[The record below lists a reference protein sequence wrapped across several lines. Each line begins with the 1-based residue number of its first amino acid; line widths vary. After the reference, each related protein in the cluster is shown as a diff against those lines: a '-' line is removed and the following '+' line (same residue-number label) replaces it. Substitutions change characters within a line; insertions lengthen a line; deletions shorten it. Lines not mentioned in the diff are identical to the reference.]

1 MKYVYTAVN
10 SKSRKYKGEMNG
22 GSRDEIRKNLQAR
35 GLTALS
41 IDEFREAAELNA
53 NKSIWERDL
62 NTRDIHKMKI
72 KKKKLLA
79 LMHQMGLMIKA
90 GITLSLAMEV
100 LIDTEKDKNVRSI
113 LAEINK
119 ELYNGVPLS
128 GSMAKF
134 RAFHATVINI
144 VRAGEA
150 NGRLDMSFEQCA
162 LILQKEIALSG
173 KIKSAMG
180 YPVFLLG
187 LTIVLVLILSVLVIP
202 TFKNLFASFDS
213 ELPVI
218 TQFIMGVSDVI
229 INYWYIITAVVL
241 ALVFGFRALKKY
253 NESFAMRWSQ
263 IQLKI
268 PLLGTVIRL
277 THISRFCRMMATLSD
292 AGVSILRSLELSRDV
307 IPNLYMKDCMNQ
319 IIEDVKI
326 GTPINVSMSRYPVF
340 DSMLVSMVRV
350 GEESGMLADSLK
362 KMADMYEQQVDEST
376 KRLTDAMTPAMT
388 ILIGV
393 VVGTVVISI
402 VVPMFSM
409 YDIVASSGN

>member
-10 SKSRKYKGEMNG
+10 SKNRKYKGEMVG
-22 GSRDEIRKNLQAR
+22 GSRDEIRKNLQTR

-53 NKSIWERDL
+53 NKSIWEKDL
-62 NTRDIHKMKI
+62 NTRDIHKVKI

-79 LMHQMGLMIKA
+79 MMHQMGLMMKA
-90 GITLSLAMEV
+90 GISLSLAMEV

-134 RAFHATVINI
+134 RAFPAIVINI
-144 VRAGEA
+144 VQAGEA

-162 LILQKEIALSG
+162 LILEKEISLSG

-180 YPVFLLG
+180 YPIFLLG
-187 LTIVLVLILSVLVIP
+187 LTVVLILVLSIVVFP
-202 TFKNLFASFDS
+202 TFANLFASFAS
-213 ELPVI
+213 ELPGI

-229 INYWYIITAVVL
+229 INYWYIIIAAVL
-241 ALVFGFRALKKY
+241 ALVFGFKALKKY

-263 IQLKI
+263 VQLKI
-268 PLLGTVIRL
+268 PLVGTVMRL
-277 THISRFCRMMATLSD
+277 SHISRFCRMMATLSD

-340 DSMLVSMVRV
+340 DSMLVSMIRV

-362 KMADMYEQQVDEST
+362 KMADMYEQQADEST

>member
-10 SKSRKYKGEMNG
+10 SKNRKYKGEMNG

-53 NKSIWERDL
+53 NKSIWEKDL
-62 NTRDIHKMKI
+62 NTRDIHKLKI
-72 KKKKLLA
+72 KKKRLLA
-79 LMHQMGLMIKA
+79 MMHQMGLMMKA
-90 GITLSLAMEV
+90 GISLSLAMEV

-134 RAFHATVINI
+134 RAFPAIVINI
-144 VRAGEA
+144 VQAGEA

-180 YPVFLLG
+180 YPIFLLG
-187 LTIVLVLILSVLVIP
+187 LTVVLILVLSVLVIP
-202 TFKNLFASFDS
+202 TFADLFKSFDS
-213 ELPVI
+213 ELPGI

-229 INYWYIITAVVL
+229 INFWYIIIAAVL
-241 ALVFGFRALKKY
+241 ALVFGFKALNKY

-263 IQLKI
+263 IQLNI
-268 PLLGTVIRL
+268 PLVGTVMRL
-277 THISRFCRMMATLSD
+277 SHISRFCRMMSTLSD

-340 DSMLVSMVRV
+340 DSMLVSMIRV

-362 KMADMYEQQVDEST
+362 KMADMYEQQADEST

>member
-10 SKSRKYKGEMNG
+10 SKNRKYKGEMNG

-53 NKSIWERDL
+53 NKSIWEKDL
-62 NTRDIHKMKI
+62 NTRDIHKVKI

-79 LMHQMGLMIKA
+79 MMHQMGLMMKA
-90 GITLSLAMEV
+90 GISLSLAMEV

-134 RAFHATVINI
+134 RAFPSIVINI
-144 VRAGEA
+144 VQAGEA

-162 LILQKEIALSG
+162 LILEKEISLSG

-180 YPVFLLG
+180 YPIFLLG
-187 LTIVLVLILSVLVIP
+187 LTVVLILVLSVLVIP
-202 TFKNLFASFDS
+202 TFADLFKSFDS
-213 ELPVI
+213 ELPGI

-229 INYWYIITAVVL
+229 IHYWYIIIAAVL
-241 ALVFGFRALKKY
+241 ALVFGFKALKKY

-263 IQLKI
+263 AQLKI
-268 PLLGTVIRL
+268 PLVGTVMRL
-277 THISRFCRMMATLSD
+277 SHISRFCRMMATLSD

-340 DSMLVSMVRV
+340 DSMLVSMIRV

-362 KMADMYEQQVDEST
+362 KMADMYEQQADEST

-388 ILIGV
+388 ILIGI

-402 VVPMFSM
+402 VIPMFSM

>member
-1 MKYVYTAVN
+1 
-10 SKSRKYKGEMNG
+10 
-22 GSRDEIRKNLQAR
+22 
-35 GLTALS
+35 
-41 IDEFREAAELNA
+41 
-53 NKSIWERDL
+53 
-62 NTRDIHKMKI
+62 
-72 KKKKLLA
+72 
-79 LMHQMGLMIKA
+79 MHQMGLMMKA
-90 GITLSLAMEV
+90 GISLSLAMEV

-134 RAFHATVINI
+134 RAFPAIVINI
-144 VRAGEA
+144 VQAGEA

-162 LILQKEIALSG
+162 LILEKEISLSG

-180 YPVFLLG
+180 YPIFLLG
-187 LTIVLVLILSVLVIP
+187 LTVVLILVLSILVIP
-202 TFKNLFASFDS
+202 TFANLFASFDS
-213 ELPVI
+213 ELPGI

-229 INYWYIITAVVL
+229 IHYWYIIIAAVL
-241 ALVFGFRALKKY
+241 ALVFGFKALKKY

-263 IQLKI
+263 VQLKI
-268 PLLGTVIRL
+268 PLVGTVMRL
-277 THISRFCRMMATLSD
+277 SHISRFCRMMATLSD

-340 DSMLVSMVRV
+340 DSMLVSMIRV

-362 KMADMYEQQVDEST
+362 KMADMYEQQADEST

>member
-1 MKYVYTAVN
+1 
-10 SKSRKYKGEMNG
+10 
-22 GSRDEIRKNLQAR
+22 
-35 GLTALS
+35 
-41 IDEFREAAELNA
+41 
-53 NKSIWERDL
+53 
-62 NTRDIHKMKI
+62 
-72 KKKKLLA
+72 
-79 LMHQMGLMIKA
+79 MGLMMKA
-90 GITLSLAMEV
+90 GISLSLAMEV

-134 RAFHATVINI
+134 RAFPAIVINI
-144 VRAGEA
+144 VQAGEA

-162 LILQKEIALSG
+162 LILEKEISLSG

-180 YPVFLLG
+180 YPIFLLG
-187 LTIVLVLILSVLVIP
+187 LTVVLILVLSILVIP
-202 TFKNLFASFDS
+202 TFANLFASFDS
-213 ELPVI
+213 ELPGI

-229 INYWYIITAVVL
+229 INYWYIIIAAVL
-241 ALVFGFRALKKY
+241 ALVFGFKALKKY

-263 IQLKI
+263 VQLKI
-268 PLLGTVIRL
+268 PLVGTVMRL
-277 THISRFCRMMATLSD
+277 SHISRFCRMMATLSD

-340 DSMLVSMVRV
+340 DSMLVSMIRV

-362 KMADMYEQQVDEST
+362 KMADMYEQQADEST

>member
-10 SKSRKYKGEMNG
+10 SKNRKYKGEMNG

-53 NKSIWERDL
+53 NKSIWEKDL

-79 LMHQMGLMIKA
+79 MMHQMGLMMKA
-90 GITLSLAMEV
+90 GISLSLAMEV
-100 LIDTEKDKNVRSI
+100 LIDTEKDKNVRGI

-134 RAFHATVINI
+134 RAFPAIVINI
-144 VRAGEA
+144 VQAGEA

-162 LILQKEIALSG
+162 LILEKEISLTG

-180 YPVFLLG
+180 YPIFLLG
-187 LTIVLVLILSVLVIP
+187 LTVVLILVLSVLVIP
-202 TFKNLFASFDS
+202 TFADLFKSFDS
-213 ELPVI
+213 ELPGI

-229 INYWYIITAVVL
+229 INYWYIIIAAVL
-241 ALVFGFRALKKY
+241 ALVFGFKALKKY

-263 IQLKI
+263 AQLKI
-268 PLLGTVIRL
+268 PLVGTVMRL
-277 THISRFCRMMATLSD
+277 SHISRFCRMMSTLSD

-340 DSMLVSMVRV
+340 DSMLVSMIRV

-362 KMADMYEQQVDEST
+362 KMADMYEQQADEST

-388 ILIGV
+388 ILIGI

-402 VVPMFSM
+402 VIPMFSM